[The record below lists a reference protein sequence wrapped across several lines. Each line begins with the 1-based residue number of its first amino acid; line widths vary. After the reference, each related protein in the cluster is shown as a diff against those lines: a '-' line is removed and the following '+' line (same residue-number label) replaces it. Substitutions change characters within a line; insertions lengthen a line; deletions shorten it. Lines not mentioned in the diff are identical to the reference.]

1 MKLKPLSEFN
11 FFFNIINNCFIF
23 SVRQFFL
30 ILHLNKLKMM
40 NFRFA
45 TAILSVFLL
54 STFAKAQYT
63 VHKMVSVGYT
73 YQNQSF
79 GEVGGKLLFLK
90 NDDVIYRLGASA
102 LMGSANSQFAIM
114 PKLQADV
121 LLNFQKDVDFY
132 HSYYFLMGAEGT
144 NKYVAPKIG
153 VSLFGILDLTGGY
166 AFPIGDLN
174 GKEMK
179 GLNVNFTLNIPTV
192 FIHDMFK

>member
-1 MKLKPLSEFN
+1 
-11 FFFNIINNCFIF
+11 
-23 SVRQFFL
+23 
-30 ILHLNKLKMM
+30 M

-45 TAILSVFLL
+45 ITFLSIFFLT
-54 STFAKAQYT
+54 TFVKAQYT
-63 VHKMVSVGYT
+63 MHKMISVGYT

-79 GEVGGKLLFLK
+79 GELGGKLLFLK

-102 LMGSANSQFAIM
+102 LMGSAHSKFAIM

-121 LLNFQKDVDFY
+121 LLNFEKNVDFY

-153 VSLFGILDLTGGY
+153 VTLFGILDLTGGY
-166 AFPIGDLN
+166 AIPIGNSGIN
-174 GKEMK
+174 GKELK